1 MASFLSDNKGVP
13 IRMPSV
19 ANLMVDTIDRD
30 TVFYPSPFNFQIT
43 RNQNLQ
49 VGYFTRIAATEV
61 VLEWCEPNVFSEN
74 DQITIDI
81 SGVGANTYVNNALS
95 ITLPTNF
102 YTVAQAIDAIVA
114 LLNLQ
119 SGTTGATFS
128 VTTGARNVAIDCS
141 GAVYKFNPTVLATQ
155 MELTGNQNLAS
166 GQIVGDC
173 PDLRWHRYLDF
184 VSEQLTYAQDVKDN
198 TTANNNRNVL
208 LRWYMAW
215 DNPPS
220 YDTYGFP
227 ILMGYTDFVVRRL
240 FNPPKQIKWDT
251 NLPVGN
257 IAFTVYDE
265 SGNIV
270 LKNNPGNIYDTNW
283 LMTLQLSEI

>member
-1 MASFLSDNKGVP
+1 MASFLSNDKATT

-19 ANLMVDTIDRD
+19 ANLMIDTIDRD
-30 TVFYPSPFNFQIT
+30 PNIYPSPFNFQIT
-43 RNQNLQ
+43 RQNNLQ
-49 VGYFTRIAATEV
+49 TGYFTRIAATEV
-61 VLEWCEPNVFSEN
+61 VLEWCEPNVFQDNSGVC
-74 DQITIDI
+74 IDI
-81 SGVGANTYVNNALS
+81 SGVGANAYANNDLC

-102 YTVAQAIDAIVA
+102 YNMAQLLDAIVA
-114 LLNLQ
+114 QFNLL

-128 VTTGARNVAIDCS
+128 IITGGRNVIVDCS
-141 GAVYKFNPTVLATQ
+141 GAVFKFNPGVLTTQ
-155 MELTGNQNLAS
+155 AELTKDQNLAPF
-166 GQIVGDC
+166 QAVGDC
-173 PDLRWHRYLDF
+173 PDLRWYRYLDF

-227 ILMGYTDFVVRRL
+227 VLMGYSEFVCRRM
-240 FNPPKQIKWDT
+240 FSPPKYIKWET

-257 IAFTVYDE
+257 LAFTVYDE
-265 SGNIV
+265 QGGLV
-270 LKNNPGNIYDTNW
+270 EKNDPGNFYDTNW
-283 LMTLQLSEI
+283 LMTLQLSEN